1 MISRRNFINIAVMM
15 AVLFFLFSFSMVIR
29 DRNRGYDSNEHL
41 SENNGDSSMAWQ
53 QDVVSWED
61 AQQSDASYVVY
72 VGTADSDM
80 EQSVSWWCNYTKQ
93 NMVQVSD
100 LAECPS
106 TEEKQP
112 IMIILQSE
120 QLAEGTCL
128 ARLQE
133 YADLGVTIVFGSL
146 QDPEQIQERTDLKQF
161 LGIEEVRAVR
171 TTITGVK
178 LFDGFL
184 LGGEAVYKAENESE
198 QERQDF
204 ELEVPWYVTGGG
216 TKTYMTGL
224 MDQNEMDRLGIK
236 NEELPALIWR
246 NGTRAGNVFAVCGD
260 YMSDSTALGILDG
273 MMTESQSYV
282 LYPIVNA
289 QNFFVANFF
298 GFVSENDAEI
308 QKRYSRS
315 SIRLE
320 QDIIWPALISIAEQ
334 NERKMTC
341 FFALR
346 SNYTEGS
353 SFLPKMLTFY
363 QKQFKEQGAEAGISL
378 QYRNA
383 ESVQK
388 KLECDA
394 ADLSSDIYQYRAYY
408 GDKNQILDVLR
419 SDAADVTG
427 EADTFVC
434 SYDRAIAPVS
444 YCADTRTLQNVT
456 SDGVSHTYREDLRM
470 RSIESAL
477 GYTNVMVDL
486 QKILWPEN
494 ETDQWEKVQEKFA
507 GNLAT
512 YWKPYRAFTAT
523 TASESDGRIRTFL
536 NLRYAQR
543 EVKDG
548 ILLQISEPQS
558 WFLLRV
564 SGKRITDVSGGSWQE
579 LEEGVYLIQA
589 ESSAVKIVLKSSSLH
604 YTSDESITR

>member
-1 MISRRNFINIAVMM
+1 MISKRNFINITVMM

-93 NMVQVSD
+93 NMVQVSN

-133 YADLGVTIVFGSL
+133 YA
-146 QDPEQIQERTDLKQF
+146 
-161 LGIEEVRAVR
+161 
-171 TTITGVK
+171 
-178 LFDGFL
+178 
-184 LGGEAVYKAENESE
+184 E

-289 QNFFVANFF
+289 QNFSVANFF

-394 ADLSSDIYQYRAYY
+394 ADLSSNMYQYRAYY
-408 GDKNQILDVLR
+408 GDKNQILDVLQ
-419 SDAADVTG
+419 SDAADLAG

-536 NLRYAQR
+536 NLRYAHR

-564 SGKRITDVSGGSWQE
+564 SGKQITDVSGGSWQE